1 MSSDVWRMT
10 VKTSLGSSFI
20 INLKLVINMRGPP
33 RLRLDSF
40 SSYFMDVLL
49 HIRADLNEPQIKDD

>member
-1 MSSDVWRMT
+1 MSSDVRRMT

-40 SSYFMDVLL
+40 SGYIMDVLL